1 VTASRAY
8 GVGMGVDFR
17 KQTVLVTG
25 ASSGIGAE
33 VARRL
38 AARGS
43 SLVLVA
49 RRKDRLEELAEQLRS
64 AHGVTVHVVA
74 ADLAQPGIGER
85 LAAEVSEFGVTSVIN
100 NAGFANFGAFHEEE
114 PERLRQEV
122 AVDVNA
128 VVEISRAF
136 IESLRANGHGFLV
149 NVASMAAYQA
159 TPWSSVYG
167 ATKAFVVSFTE
178 GLWIESRGTGLRV
191 MVLSPGATRTE
202 FFEVSGSEDMTGGL
216 RMQTSGEVVET
227 ALRALDR
234 RVTPVGVISGRLNR
248 VLAFAGRHLASR
260 AMGAR
265 MIGRMVRRG

>member
-1 VTASRAY
+1 MTARLAY
-8 GVGMGVDFR
+8 GGSMGVDFG

-25 ASSGIGAE
+25 ASAGIGAE
-33 VARRL
+33 FARQL

-49 RRKDRLEELAEQLRS
+49 RRKDRLEELAEALRA

-85 LAAEVSEFGVTSVIN
+85 LAREVAGFGVTSVIN
-100 NAGFANFGAFHEEE
+100 NAGFANYGPFHEEE

-122 AVDVNA
+122 SVDVNA

-136 IESLRANGHGFLV
+136 IESLRANGDGFLV

-159 TPWSSVYG
+159 SPWMSVYG

-178 GLWIESRGTGLRV
+178 GLWVESRGTGLRV
-191 MVLSPGATRTE
+191 MALSPGATRTE
-202 FFEVSGSEDMTGGL
+202 FFEVAGSEEMTGGMP
-216 RMQTSGEVVET
+216 MQTAGEVVAT

-234 RVTPVGVISGRLNR
+234 RVTPPTVIPGRMNR
-248 VLAFAGRHLASR
+248 TLAFASRHLASR
-260 AMGAR
+260 ALNAR
-265 MIGRMVRRG
+265 VIGRMAQRR

>member
-1 VTASRAY
+1 
-8 GVGMGVDFR
+8 MGVDFR

-33 VARRL
+33 FARRL

-49 RRKDRLEELAEQLRS
+49 RRKDRLEELAEQLRA

-85 LAAEVSEFGVTSVIN
+85 LAAEVAGFGVTSVIN
-100 NAGFANFGAFHEEE
+100 NAGFGNFGAFHEEE

-136 IESLRANGHGFLV
+136 IESLRANGNGFLV
-149 NVASMAAYQA
+149 NVASMAAHQA
-159 TPWSSVYG
+159 TPWASVYG

-178 GLWIESRGTGLRV
+178 GLWVESRGTGLRV

-202 FFEVSGSEDMTGGL
+202 FFEVAGSEEMAGGT
-216 RMQTSGEVVET
+216 RMQTATEVVAT
-227 ALRALDR
+227 AMRALDR
-234 RVTPVGVISGRLNR
+234 RVTPVGVISGRVNR
-248 VLAFAGRHLASR
+248 LVAFASRHLASR
-260 AMGAR
+260 ALNAR
-265 MIGRMVRRG
+265 VVGRMVQRS

>member
-1 VTASRAY
+1 MTAKLAY
-8 GVGMGVDFR
+8 GVAMGVDYK

-33 VARRL
+33 FARRL

-43 SLVLVA
+43 SLVLIA
-49 RRKDRLEELAEQLRS
+49 RRKDRLEELAEQLR
-64 AHGVTVHVVA
+64 ATHGVTVHVVA

-85 LAAEVSEFGVTSVIN
+85 LAAEVAEFGVTSVIN
-100 NAGFANFGAFHEEE
+100 NAGFGNFRAFHEEE

-178 GLWIESRGTGLRV
+178 GLWVESRGTGLRV

-234 RVTPVGVISGRLNR
+234 RVTPVGVISGRMNR

-265 MIGRMVRRG
+265 MIGRMVQRG